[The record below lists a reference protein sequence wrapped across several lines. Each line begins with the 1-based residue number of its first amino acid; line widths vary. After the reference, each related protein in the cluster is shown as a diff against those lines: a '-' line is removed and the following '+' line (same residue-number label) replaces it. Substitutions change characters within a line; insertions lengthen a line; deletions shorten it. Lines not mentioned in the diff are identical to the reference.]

1 MKGREELQSKV
12 DKVALST
19 EKRKRKGKEKISKE
33 FYEEVEKEVEE
44 LSPLEDEVPKPMKKR
59 KFIMK
64 KKALREQFRKRREE
78 KERSKIEKDKGKL
91 MKAGWMSSS
100 LQRE

>member
-1 MKGREELQSKV
+1 MSARCFLLIILDPEPSGQAAV
-12 DKVALST
+12 
-19 EKRKRKGKEKISKE
+19 
-33 FYEEVEKEVEE
+33 VEKEVEE